1 MNFGNL
7 ALRRDGGPP
16 VSVCPTCGKEL
27 GPEVRFCPDDGTR
40 LTDTVVVNPAL
51 TPAFA
56 GPEPPALTPGT
67 VVGGRYQL
75 EELRGGG
82 GMAQVY
88 RTTDVV
94 LGRTVA
100 VKLINPKLRTDPQ
113 FDVRFQREARL
124 ISQLAD
130 PHIVVVHDFGIDVQ
144 HGPYLVMEYLHGQ
157 TLREY
162 LRERGP
168 MPLEAALQ
176 LGGQL
181 LLALSHAHEKG
192 VLHRDVKPDNV
203 YLIRQGGVR
212 LHVRVLDFGIARMLH
227 QDEPA
232 GASLTRPGLVLG
244 TPRYMAPEQLAGH
257 ALDART
263 DLYSAAVVVFEAV
276 TGQLPYVCGKRLR
289 ELCPAA
295 QPELES
301 LLEQCLRQN
310 PDERPVSAAEVYLR
324 LHELGLASGAL
335 VVAPETLRQLTARF
349 RAAVSSSDTWTYVP
363 MSPARRNRLIGLGL
377 LISLIA
383 FALAAL
389 CFSLPRP

>member
-1 MNFGNL
+1 
-7 ALRRDGGPP
+7 
-16 VSVCPTCGKEL
+16 VSVCPTCGKQL
-27 GPEVRFCPDDGTR
+27 GPDVRFCPDDGTR
-40 LTDTVVVNPAL
+40 LNDTVVVEPAL

-56 GPEPPALTPGT
+56 AGPEVVTLTPGT

-88 RTTDVV
+88 KATDVV

-100 VKLINPKLRTDPQ
+100 VKVINPKLRHDPQ
-113 FDVRFQREARL
+113 FDSRFQREARL

-130 PHIVVVHDFGIDVQ
+130 PHVVVVHDFGIDVR

-157 TLREY
+157 TLREH
-162 LRERGP
+162 LREHGP
-168 MPLEAALQ
+168 MPLEAAIQ

-227 QDEPA
+227 QEES
-232 GASLTRPGLVLG
+232 GGSLTRPGLVLG

-257 ALDART
+257 TLDART
-263 DLYSAAVVVFEAV
+263 DLYSAAVVVFEAM

-289 ELCPAA
+289 ELCPGVRR
-295 QPELES
+295 ELES
-301 LLEQCLRQN
+301 LLEQCLCQN

-349 RAAVSSSDTWTYVP
+349 RSAVSSADTRTYVP
-363 MSPARRNRLIGLGL
+363 LAAARRKRLIGLGV

-389 CFSLPRP
+389 CFFWLPRP